1 MSDESRI
8 TFADKDESQKAR
20 LVSLV
25 TAMYRTYEK
34 GEFGYRLKVK
44 SQFMEFLYLI
54 VTEFR
59 IEQIDKVRVQQ
70 KRHLDKLSQVT
81 QYMKEN
87 YDKELSLEMVASRFG
102 FTPSYLSHMFREYA
116 QIGYRT
122 YLMDLRVKYAMR
134 ELLNSDR
141 YVGLSLIHI

>member
-1 MSDESRI
+1 
-8 TFADKDESQKAR
+8 
-20 LVSLV
+20 
-25 TAMYRTYEK
+25 MYRTYEK

-59 IEQIDKVRVQQ
+59 IEQIDKVHAA

-102 FTPSYLSHMFREYA
+102 FTPLPSSHMFREYA
-116 QIGYRT
+116 QTGYRT
-122 YLMDLRVKYAMR
+122 YLMV
-134 ELLNSDR
+134 
-141 YVGLSLIHI
+141 I